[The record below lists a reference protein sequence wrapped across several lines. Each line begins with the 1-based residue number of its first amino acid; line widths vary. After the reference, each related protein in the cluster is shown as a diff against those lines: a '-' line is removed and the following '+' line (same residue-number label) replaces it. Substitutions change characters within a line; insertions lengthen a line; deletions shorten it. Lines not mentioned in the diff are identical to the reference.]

1 MTEFND
7 DKPETQGN
15 KGFKE
20 QILKELEAANLSRVE
35 REEELF
41 QEELK
46 AKEITR
52 RTAKLI
58 AEYEAQDSKDFQSSS
73 ILDEQNRSGTD
84 SQKKISVDQ
93 QTTLDDKS
101 VIDSTIEN
109 SSALL
114 SREKDN
120 NQKNVPIQDSSS
132 TINSVQDSFLGA
144 SAESVSYDDTP
155 NISEIKNDEVT
166 IGTRLENPAQN
177 SNRKSLEKDK
187 VRKKSNRGR
196 RRQKTDNLAK
206 RIALILISAIL
217 ILLLATGFFGYRYVS
232 SAVGPLNAKST
243 DYVTV
248 EIPSGSGNSYIGQI
262 LEEAGV
268 IKSATVFNYYTKF
281 KNFSNLQSGYY
292 NLQSSMNLE
301 KICELLQAGGT
312 AEPEKPALGKILV
325 PEGYTIKQI
334 AEAVS
339 TNSTAET
346 NDKSTPF
353 SADDFLALVQDDSF
367 IARMIEKYPNLL
379 SGLPSS
385 EDAIY
390 RLEGYLFPATYSYY
404 ADTTLE
410 SLVEQMI
417 ATMDSYMSN
426 YYSAISSKNLTVN
439 EVLTIAS
446 LVEKEGATDDDR
458 RNIASVFY
466 NRLNIG
472 MALQSNI
479 AILYAMG
486 TLGQET
492 TLSQDANVDTSIDSP
507 YNVYVNTGLMPGP
520 VDSPSLSAIEA
531 TINPAS
537 TDYYY
542 FVADVKTGTVY
553 YSETYEEHAA
563 NVEQYVNSQ
572 LTE

>member
-93 QTTLDDKS
+93 QATLDDKS

-542 FVADVKTGTVY
+542 FVADVKTCFGI
-553 YSETYEEHAA
+553 SI
-563 NVEQYVNSQ
+563 
-572 LTE
+572 LTIKALFIRI

>member
-93 QTTLDDKS
+93 QATLDDKS

>member
-93 QTTLDDKS
+93 QATLDDKS

-155 NISEIKNDEVT
+155 NISAIKNDEVT